1 MTYLTMLQTFDI
13 AGPVT
18 ATIDEKVATTT
29 AAVGTCTTDTFS
41 LASDGNQGTPIIC
54 GYNTGQ
60 HVLVDVD
67 NACATASFSFNKDSS
82 HTRYYNIKARN
93 IQIDICRS
101 KIFIVTFAGDSI

>member
-1 MTYLTMLQTFDI
+1 MLQTFDI

-29 AAVGTCTTDTFS
+29 AAVGSCTTDTFS

-60 HVLVDVD
+60 HGKAKLLSSFSSHLQLFFFILVLVGRPS
-67 NACATASFSFNKDSS
+67 CLETM
-82 HTRYYNIKARN
+82 
-93 IQIDICRS
+93 S
-101 KIFIVTFAGDSI
+101 KHLEHKS